1 MVPFIDE
8 REIHDRCGMQKNISD
23 MDTADAICQSDPRV
37 RIAKLLAAQLADAG
51 FTVPD
56 DGVADRA
63 DALRL
68 KDL

>member
-1 MVPFIDE
+1 
-8 REIHDRCGMQKNISD
+8 MQKNISD